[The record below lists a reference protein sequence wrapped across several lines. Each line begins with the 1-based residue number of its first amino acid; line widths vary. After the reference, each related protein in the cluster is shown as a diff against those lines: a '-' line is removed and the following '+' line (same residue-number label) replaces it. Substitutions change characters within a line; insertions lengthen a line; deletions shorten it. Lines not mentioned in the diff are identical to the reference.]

1 MGTHYL
7 EVFYRFVCGFPYSCP
22 GVLILLSIHYSVIAD
37 LVPAEDRSIFLSRLD
52 ACVTA
57 AFILGPA
64 IGGIL
69 GQVNNHFPLYVAG
82 VASGIAMI
90 IAMIFL
96 KESNPI
102 VLQRRNAK
110 KNSSAET
117 VAAEVKETAAVEVKE
132 TAAVEVKETAAEV
145 KETKEEKPLK
155 KEKLKVTGTMC
166 LCFCFEFCLR
176 WTVNAFDSRYGIYL
190 TDIYDT
196 PSIVFS

>member
-7 EVFYRFVCGFPYSCP
+7 EVFYRFVCGFPYSCS

-117 VAAEVKETAAVEVKE
+117 VAAEVKETAA
-132 TAAVEVKETAAEV
+132 EV

>member
-7 EVFYRFVCGFPYSCP
+7 EVFYRFVCGFPYSCS

-110 KNSSAET
+110 KSS
-117 VAAEVKETAAVEVKE
+117 TAE